1 MKRRIYQQPE
11 TEVCRLHTKSPYM
24 IDLNPG
30 DNTSNQMANDVQWDG
45 LYDDFDSASEEAAGQ
60 QKSSSLWEK

>member
-1 MKRRIYQQPE
+1 
-11 TEVCRLHTKSPYM
+11 M
-24 IDLNPG
+24 IDINPG

-60 QKSSSLWEK
+60 QKSSSLWEE